1 MRRRLAILITLTIF
15 WVPASEAIPALVTS
29 RAALSGTDF
38 FDWGVLGPSFT
49 VVPDPFD
56 LLSVGGT
63 TTAAVLNPLGNIER
77 RNEGSS
83 WIGNFA
89 PGDELIWTQN
99 SGYLSIVFDNP
110 VLGAGAQ
117 FQPDS
122 YGAFTAQI
130 DVYDP
135 FGGFIT
141 NFTLAGN
148 STANGDN
155 SAIFLGVL
163 DTSASIG
170 RIDYSVSLAP
180 LEDFAI
186 NQLDIVPGDVEAVP
200 EPATLLLLGSGVL
213 GLAARR
219 HRPIVDSRHKS
230 RPVAKGFR
238 CSTIPTCGASPTREG
253 ARSE

>member
-1 MRRRLAILITLTIF
+1 MRRRLAILITLTVF
-15 WVPASEAIPALVTS
+15 WVPASEAVPTLVTS
-29 RAALSGTDF
+29 RAALSGTDL

-63 TTAAVLNPLGNIER
+63 TTATVQNPLGNIER
-77 RNEGSS
+77 RDQGSG
-83 WIGNFA
+83 WNGNFA

-99 SGYLSIVFDNP
+99 SGYLSIAFDNP
-110 VLGAGAQ
+110 VFGAGAQ
-117 FQPDS
+117 FQPDFF
-122 YGAFTAQI
+122 GTFTAQI
-130 DVYDP
+130 DVYDR

-141 NFTLAGN
+141 NFTLAGD

-155 SAIFLGVL
+155 GAIFLGVL

-170 RIDYSVSLAP
+170 RIDYSISLAP

-186 NQLDIVPGDVEAVP
+186 NQLDIVPGVEAVP

-213 GLAARR
+213 GLTRLRR
-219 HRPIVDSRHKS
+219 RW
-230 RPVAKGFR
+230 
-238 CSTIPTCGASPTREG
+238 
-253 ARSE
+253 